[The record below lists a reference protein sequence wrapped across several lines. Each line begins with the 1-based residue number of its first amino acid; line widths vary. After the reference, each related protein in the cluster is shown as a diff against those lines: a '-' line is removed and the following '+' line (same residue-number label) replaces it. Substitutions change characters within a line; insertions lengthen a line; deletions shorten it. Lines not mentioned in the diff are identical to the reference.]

1 MRKPLAGFLLP
12 LSLVL
17 AAISGPL
24 NVSAAELAVTGAK
37 CTIIGTQKDDVLVGT
52 YASDVICGLG

>member
-12 LSLVL
+12 LSLML

-37 CTIIGTQKDDVLVGT
+37 CTIIGTQKADVLVL
-52 YASDVICGLG
+52 SLIHI